1 MDRIL
6 TLIDEGKLALMH
18 SPAIAEQTCPGSDTN
33 PREEWI
39 SAQYACMSKT
49 SLDIVKEAWKL
60 YNVRHMDKAE
70 EDMKRQ
76 GEVDIV
82 KDLINLQ
89 MQPYI
94 RRNFRRF
101 VVIKAMQDTHIPYDR
116 DGVSY
121 FQLYQLYVS

>member
-6 TLIDEGKLALMH
+6 TLIDEGKLALMQ

-33 PREEWI
+33 SREEWI
-39 SAQYACMSKT
+39 AAQYACLSKT
-49 SLDIVKEAWKL
+49 SLDIVKEAWRL
-60 YNVRHMDKAE
+60 YKANHMDKAE
-70 EDMKRQ
+70 EEMKHQ
-76 GEVDIV
+76 GEVDII

-121 FQLYQLYVS
+121 FQLYQVCVS